1 MFQMYT
7 KVIPLHTRIKVS
19 QTETTIYDITYT
31 WNLKKRCKWN
41 LFSRSRLADAGNR
54 LTVTRGERRREG
66 CIGDWGLTDTRLYCM
81 RDKWQARPGQHVQL
95 GPRFK
100 STVVVKLWD
109 GPKTSRTGGAS
120 GEQSGGSYNNP
131 RKILNLGSW
140 GRRGHWHSPNQ
151 PWGESSCLGRKRQA
165 LESFGPG

>member
-7 KVIPLHTRIKVS
+7 KVILLYIHIKVR
-19 QTETTIYDITYT
+19 QTETTISDITYM
-31 WNLKKRCKWN
+31 WNLKNRCKWN

-54 LTVTRGERRREG
+54 LTVTRGGRRREG
-66 CIGDWGLTDTRLYCM
+66 CTGDLGLTDTRLYCM
-81 RDKWQARPGQHVQL
+81 RNKWQAHAVQLMQL

-100 STVVVKLWD
+100 STILVKLWD
-109 GPKTSRTGGAS
+109 GPKKSRTGGAG

-140 GRRGHWHSPNQ
+140 GRGGHRHSPNQ
-151 PWGESSCLGRKRQA
+151 PWGESSCLGRKRRA
-165 LESFGPG
+165 LESFGPA